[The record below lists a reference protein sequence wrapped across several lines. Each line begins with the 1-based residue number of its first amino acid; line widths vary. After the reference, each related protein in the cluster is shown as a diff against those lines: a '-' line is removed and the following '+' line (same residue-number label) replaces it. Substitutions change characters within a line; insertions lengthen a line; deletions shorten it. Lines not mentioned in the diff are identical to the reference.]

1 MDRIQA
7 MSVFAEAA
15 KLGSFV
21 SAAEQL
27 SMSAPAVTRAIATL
41 EAQLNTRLFHRT
53 TRRIRLTEAGIQYL
67 NDVQRI
73 LADIAQSEAATA
85 GVQLLPK
92 GTLSVTAPV
101 LFGELYITP
110 IIAQFLRDF
119 PEVNVHGYMY
129 DNIVDLLDTKI
140 DVAIRISKPKD
151 SGLYATTVGYVRKVT
166 VASPDYLANAP
177 NLKTPEDLKHHTLLY
192 PSDFKEPPVWNF
204 KRNGKT
210 VAIRLQPRFEC
221 NQNRSTISAA
231 KSGLGI
237 TRLMSYQVA
246 DAIEKGELVSVLDEF
261 NDEKLP
267 IQVVSLEGR
276 HNLEKVKKFV
286 EYVKSALAKDVYL
299 NS

>member
-73 LADIAQSEAATA
+73 LADIAQSEAAIA

-129 DNIVDLLDTKI
+129 DL
-140 DVAIRISKPKD
+140 
-151 SGLYATTVGYVRKVT
+151 
-166 VASPDYLANAP
+166 
-177 NLKTPEDLKHHTLLY
+177 
-192 PSDFKEPPVWNF
+192 
-204 KRNGKT
+204 
-210 VAIRLQPRFEC
+210 
-221 NQNRSTISAA
+221 
-231 KSGLGI
+231 
-237 TRLMSYQVA
+237 
-246 DAIEKGELVSVLDEF
+246 
-261 NDEKLP
+261 
-267 IQVVSLEGR
+267 SLI
-276 HNLEKVKKFV
+276 HI
-286 EYVKSALAKDVYL
+286 
-299 NS
+299 

>member
-73 LADIAQSEAATA
+73 LADIAQSEAAIA

-140 DVAIRISKPKD
+140 DVAIRISQPKD

-177 NLKTPEDLKHHTLLY
+177 N
-192 PSDFKEPPVWNF
+192 
-204 KRNGKT
+204 
-210 VAIRLQPRFEC
+210 
-221 NQNRSTISAA
+221 
-231 KSGLGI
+231 
-237 TRLMSYQVA
+237 
-246 DAIEKGELVSVLDEF
+246 
-261 NDEKLP
+261 
-267 IQVVSLEGR
+267 
-276 HNLEKVKKFV
+276 
-286 EYVKSALAKDVYL
+286 
-299 NS
+299 

>member
-1 MDRIQA
+1 M
-7 MSVFAEAA
+7 
-15 KLGSFV
+15 
-21 SAAEQL
+21 
-27 SMSAPAVTRAIATL
+27 
-41 EAQLNTRLFHRT
+41 
-53 TRRIRLTEAGIQYL
+53 
-67 NDVQRI
+67 
-73 LADIAQSEAATA
+73 ADIAQSEAAIA

-140 DVAIRISKPKD
+140 DVAIRISQPKD